1 MLSLGM
7 QALVTL
13 LPPPYY
19 ETVMEIWSILEEY
32 FACESDYVK
41 PEPHFTW
48 QYADSYNK
56 ASLSVLESLS
66 AKITP
71 FEIET
76 DIVSSFSGDNE
87 VFFVRIVPSISLK
100 DTHRRFWNALH
111 PYAQSPSLL
120 YQPESWVPHITLSH
134 GDTANHPTAFNEFLN
149 TIDVQWKFRVDK
161 LTMLSLSDQNLW
173 EEVGEFRLGKQ
184 Q

>member
-1 MLSLGM
+1 M

-48 QYADSYNK
+48 QYADSYNQ
-56 ASLSVLESLS
+56 AALSVLESLS

-71 FEIET
+71 FEVET
-76 DIVSSFSGDNE
+76 DIVSSFSGDDE
-87 VFFVRIVPSISLK
+87 VFFVRIVPSKKLK
-100 DTHRRFWNALH
+100 ETHRQLWNALH

-120 YQPESWVPHITLSH
+120 YQPKSWIPHITLSQQ
-134 GDTANHPTAFNEFLN
+134 GDTARHSTAVKEFLN
-149 TIDVQWKFRVDK
+149 TIDVQWKFTIDRM
-161 LTMLSLSDQNLW
+161 TMLSLSDQNLW
-173 EEVGEFRLGKQ
+173 EEVGEFRLGKRQ
-184 Q
+184 